1 MTSSACNPRE
11 ANKLKE
17 RLINDLHVLEAFGAI
32 PLNACWADLYCSC
45 HFGGSCLSS
54 YQSDTPACTGDTY
67 ECTLVGKSY

>member
-17 RLINDLHVLEAFGAI
+17 RLINDLHVLKAFGAI
-32 PLNACWADLYCSC
+32 PLNACWADLAI
-45 HFGGSCLSS
+45 LVAVA